1 MARTLQAALTID
13 SSPNISKWRDIT
25 GDHLQKLE
33 DIDQH
38 RVKDIRSSHFPV
50 LELLASWKLSNHP
63 VLMKTAKILEDMPE
77 HLATFENHIFNAFDN
92 SVDTGDFR
100 GMVVVVLEVP
110 PVTLPSAR
118 NQTLTYPQGCSRSC
132 RG

>member
-1 MARTLQAALTID
+1 MMARTLQAALTID

-33 DIDQH
+33 DID
-38 RVKDIRSSHFPV
+38 
-50 LELLASWKLSNHP
+50 HP